1 MLIFAGGQ
9 GVEGESKRRN
19 HCRCCA
25 KFEAKLKLKVDF
37 SFDFP
42 LFPISLSRS
51 NKLMLFKRLFI
62 TQPALFAI
70 PTINSFRY
78 DFLTCTSPCPCHY
91 PCTRIIHIK
100 KEKKILRWLS
110 FSRSF
115 SFAFHLAKHTQRG
128 TRRCSKCSAFFIISQ
143 WPPYLLFINMVAI
156 LRHLSHLL
164 LLIPLPLL
172 HDGLLKICEFAL

>member
-91 PCTRIIHIK
+91 PRTRIIHIK
-100 KEKKILRWLS
+100 KEKKFSAGFRSFVHFPSLSTWPNTHSVAQGGAASAAHSSSFRNGRHIYCLSIWSPFSAIFLTS
-110 FSRSF
+110 FS
-115 SFAFHLAKHTQRG
+115 TMD
-128 TRRCSKCSAFFIISQ
+128 
-143 WPPYLLFINMVAI
+143 Y
-156 LRHLSHLL
+156 
-164 LLIPLPLL
+164 
-172 HDGLLKICEFAL
+172 

>member
-1 MLIFAGGQ
+1 MLRQVRGK
-9 GVEGESKRRN
+9 VEAESRL
-19 HCRCCA
+19 
-25 KFEAKLKLKVDF
+25 FF
-37 SFDFP
+37 WFPSFP
-42 LFPISLSRS
+42 HLSLSRS

-164 LLIPLPLL
+164 L